1 MSTTDNRIVFDKKT
15 IPLLLRGKRD
25 LKGMTVEQVAA
36 ALDEKGLHIAPK
48 TLYNYEKGVSMPSVP
63 IFIAL
68 CDIYGVS
75 DILSA
80 VAPHKSSA
88 IRFADEDWRLD
99 QYNDFFNNRG
109 IFGKIY
115 LLLRDGIPSFSGYE
129 DALNDCLPSDS
140 DAANRDKFW
149 NLFDQLN
156 EYGQDR
162 LFCELAEL
170 LRNPDC
176 LKNPSASGDK
186 AM

>member
-1 MSTTDNRIVFDKKT
+1 MKTNEDRVIFDKDM
-15 IPLLLRGKRD
+15 IPELLRGKR
-25 LKGMTVEQVAA
+25 LSKNMSVEQVAA

-48 TLYNYEKGVSMPSVP
+48 TLYNYEKGVSMPNVP

-80 VAPHKSSA
+80 VTPHQSSV
-88 IRFADEDWRLD
+88 IQFAKEDWRLD

-115 LLLRDGIPSFSGYE
+115 LLLRDGIPTFSGYE
-129 DALNDCLPSDS
+129 DKLNDFLPSDS

-156 EYGQDR
+156 EYGQDL
-162 LFCELAEL
+162 LFCELARIH
-170 LRNPDC
+170 RNPDC